1 MAQFSTVSECTL
13 HSQGFKS
20 WANWAM
26 EFCLIYHIHLT
37 SCQPTT
43 LLWASQQ
50 FFAGK
55 MLPQP
60 ARGRKCFLRV
70 CWIPKHGF
78 LRYRNKQTY
87 FLLAK
92 MCWLL
97 RFLFCEPSYNDL
109 KVKVRN
115 HNYVCTT
122 LITYLPTGINRVL
135 NTHYEKNELK
145 LKGELTFIEYQ
156 ALGKRKYIALWS
168 LKASLGQSFIRARPY
183 VWSGQQ

>member
-1 MAQFSTVSECTL
+1 
-13 HSQGFKS
+13 
-20 WANWAM
+20 M
-26 EFCLIYHIHLT
+26 EFCLIYHIHPT

-70 CWIPKHGF
+70 CWIPKLGF

-122 LITYLPTGINRVL
+122 LITYLPTSINRVL

-168 LKASLGQSFIRARPY
+168 LKASLGQSFIRERPY